1 MNIPGKTKAVGVVAD
16 NSGMK
21 NTIAQSA
28 TAPAAEPL
36 PDGRRRENRI
46 RVNIP
51 ARIIYQGLLHEVS
64 ADAVC
69 TDITEAGIGF
79 QTSAGLYVGEV
90 VEVEF
95 RDQIAAPFRFQVRL
109 LYKMWNRYGAYF
121 ITSSGESV
129 GAAGFLE
136 IREA

>member
-1 MNIPGKTKAVGVVAD
+1 MNISGKTKAVGVVAD

-28 TAPAAEPL
+28 AAPAAEPL
-36 PDGRRRENRI
+36 PAARRRENRI

-69 TDITEAGIGF
+69 TDLSEAGIGF
-79 QTSAGLYVGEV
+79 QTSDGLYVGEI

-95 RDQIAAPFRFQVRL
+95 RDQIAAPFRFLVRV
-109 LYKMWNRYGAYF
+109 LYKMGNRYGSYF
-121 ITSSGESV
+121 MAPGCSSNKS
-129 GAAGFLE
+129 
-136 IREA
+136 

>member
-1 MNIPGKTKAVGVVAD
+1 VNIPGKIKVAGVVAD
-16 NSGMK
+16 KSGMK
-21 NTIAQSA
+21 NTIPQSA

-36 PDGRRRENRI
+36 PGARRRENRI

-51 ARIIYQGLLHEVS
+51 ARIIYQGLLHVVS

-69 TDITEAGIGF
+69 TDISEAGISF

-95 RDQIAAPFRFQVRL
+95 RNQIAAPFRFQVRL
-109 LYKMWNRYGAYF
+109 LYKIWNRYGAYF
-121 ITSSGESV
+121 IAPGCSSNKS
-129 GAAGFLE
+129 
-136 IREA
+136 

>member
-21 NTIAQSA
+21 NTIAQNA
-28 TAPAAEPL
+28 TASVAEPL
-36 PDGRRRENRI
+36 PGARRRENRI

-69 TDITEAGIGF
+69 ADISEAGISF

-95 RDQIAAPFRFQVRL
+95 RNQIAAPFRFQVRL
-109 LYKMWNRYGAYF
+109 LYKMGNRYGAYLMA
-121 ITSSGESV
+121 SGW
-129 GAAGFLE
+129 
-136 IREA
+136 